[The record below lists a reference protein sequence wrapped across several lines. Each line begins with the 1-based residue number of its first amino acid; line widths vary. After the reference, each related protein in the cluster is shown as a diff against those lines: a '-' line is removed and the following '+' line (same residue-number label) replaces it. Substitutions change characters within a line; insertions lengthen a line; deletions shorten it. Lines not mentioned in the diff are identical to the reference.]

1 MRKYS
6 CYIPVILILI
16 SFCSIILFRGSL
28 TRYASRIMTNGME
41 PEEKSI
47 VENIISE
54 QYDYSKNT
62 KGYECTFLEFGSVGC
77 NSCRQM
83 ESVMAE
89 IKQKYSN
96 RVKVVIINVSQKEN
110 RELVDYF
117 GIVRYPHRFYS
128 IRKEK
133 NISGTMGICPRMI
146 YQNISSKKEKLVM
159 LNCFLYERFGRLD
172 DSSYFCDKLNV

>member
-16 SFCSIILFRGSL
+16 SFCSLILFRGSL

-89 IKQKYSN
+89 IKQKYSK
-96 RVKVVIINVSQKEN
+96 RVKVVFINVSQKEN

-117 GIVRYPHRFYS
+117 GIVTIPTQVLLDKKG
-128 IRKEK
+128 KEYFRH
-133 NISGTMGICPRMI
+133 NGYLSADDL
-146 YQNISSKKEKLVM
+146 SKHFK
-159 LNCFLYERFGRLD
+159 
-172 DSSYFCDKLNV
+172 

>member
-96 RVKVVIINVSQKEN
+96 RVKVVFINVSQKEN

-117 GIVRYPHRFYS
+117 GIVTIPTQVLLDKMENPLKVVPLIHSNLTPVKFS
-128 IRKEK
+128 H
-133 NISGTMGICPRMI
+133 SPFC
-146 YQNISSKKEKLVM
+146 L
-159 LNCFLYERFGRLD
+159 FLF
-172 DSSYFCDKLNV
+172 SSYSSCPLCRVLH

>member
-16 SFCSIILFRGSL
+16 SFCSLILFRGSL

-96 RVKVVIINVSQKEN
+96 TKFADESERS
-110 RELVDYF
+110 ELSEQT
-117 GIVRYPHRFYS
+117 R
-128 IRKEK
+128 
-133 NISGTMGICPRMI
+133 
-146 YQNISSKKEKLVM
+146 
-159 LNCFLYERFGRLD
+159 
-172 DSSYFCDKLNV
+172 